1 MCSNNRRQWQQKAR
15 AKACMCAACGRS
27 WLGGDQ
33 GKRDREREAGTCIWR
48 RRRALKFQQALQIYY
63 PSTCRLTAMFFVR
76 HHISIDQQGNMH
88 DRQFMRVG
96 VSVVAKIKFKVPAKK
111 DSLDVNSCLYIYSVT
126 FLSESKINSHNHA
139 MLQLPAEAY
148 NI

>member
-1 MCSNNRRQWQQKAR
+1 
-15 AKACMCAACGRS
+15 
-27 WLGGDQ
+27 
-33 GKRDREREAGTCIWR
+33 
-48 RRRALKFQQALQIYY
+48 
-63 PSTCRLTAMFFVR
+63 MFFVR

-126 FLSESKINSHNHA
+126 FLSESKINSHNYWLRLTIYSSA
-139 MLQLPAEAY
+139 CSILTTGL
-148 NI
+148 